1 MKVEIV
7 SKFLTVNGKQ
17 VHYLFAGPESKK
29 EIVLLHG
36 ASFSSATWREIGTL
50 DMLASAGYHAF
61 AIDLPG
67 FGQSEAGSTAP
78 DKWMDQLFGQL
89 NFEAPI
95 LLAASM
101 SGGFAL
107 PFITSQPER
116 IAGFVAVAPVGIP
129 VHRER
134 LHLITAPVLAVW
146 GEHDNLIPISDA
158 ELLVNSVKQGQ
169 LIIIKGG
176 THAPYMSE
184 PELFNKKLI
193 QFATDCFQR
202 TFSNNQ
208 SAKSW

>member
-1 MKVEIV
+1 MEIASHFTQV
-7 SKFLTVNGKQ
+7 AGKQ
-17 VHYLFAGPESKK
+17 VHYLTIGSGNEKPV
-29 EIVLLHG
+29 VLLHG
-36 ASFSSATWREIGTL
+36 ASFSSTTWQEIGTL
-50 DMLASAGYHAF
+50 DALASAGYHTF

-67 FGQSEAGSTAP
+67 FGQSESGSASP
-78 DKWMDQLFGQL
+78 EKWMGELLDQLKV
-89 NFEAPI
+89 EHPV

-101 SGGFAL
+101 SGGYAL

-129 VHRER
+129 VQRER

-169 LIIIKGG
+169 LIVIEGG

-184 PELFNKKLI
+184 PELFNQKLLE
-193 QFATDCFQR
+193 FAGTCFQNKY
-202 TFSNNQ
+202 S
-208 SAKSW
+208 